1 MNQPQES
8 KAKRR
13 SAVPPISNRQAI
25 GNSDARATNP
35 APGARPLCTGP
46 LPSLG
51 LSRRHFLNRFGM
63 GLGGIALADL
73 FGNGKSFA
81 ETIAPSH
88 RGIITTPH
96 FPPKVKRVIYLF
108 MAGGPSQLETFD
120 YKPVLNQRNGE
131 NLPESVRMG
140 QRLTGMSGN
149 QAVLSLAGSICK
161 LPQYGQEGAWVSELL
176 PHTSKI
182 VDDLC
187 IVRSMYT
194 EAINH
199 DPAITFMQT
208 GSQLSGRPS
217 IGAWLSYGLGSDNDN
232 LPSFVVLITPG
243 KVDQPLYSR
252 LWGSGFLP
260 SEYQG
265 VQFRSGK
272 EPVLYLGNPA
282 GISGE
287 ARRLML
293 DRLKDINEYQRQ
305 QMGDPEIDARIK
317 QYEMAFRLQTSVP
330 EVVDNSKEPE
340 SVFELYGPD
349 SKKPGTFASNCLLAR
364 RLAERGVKF
373 IQLYHQGWD
382 QHGNLP
388 AGIKNQCRETDQA
401 ASALVT
407 DLKQR
412 GLLEDTLVI
421 WGGEFGRTNY
431 SQGKLTSTD
440 YGRDHHPRCFTIWMA
455 GGGVKAGTVFGET
468 CEFGYNV
475 VKNPVHVHD
484 FHATMLRLLGI
495 DHERLTFK
503 YQGRR
508 FRLTDVF
515 GKVVE
520 DVLA

>member
-1 MNQPQES
+1 MSPHPFPQ
-8 KAKRR
+8 
-13 SAVPPISNRQAI
+13 
-25 GNSDARATNP
+25 
-35 APGARPLCTGP
+35 PLCTGP
-46 LPSLG
+46 LPSAG
-51 LSRRHFLNRFGM
+51 LSRRHFLNRFGL
-63 GLGGIALADL
+63 GLGGIALASL
-73 FGNGKSFA
+73 LKSENAFA
-81 ETIAPSH
+81 KDFPAH
-88 RGIITTPH
+88 GGILSAPH
-96 FPPKVKRVIYLF
+96 FPPKAKRIIYLF

-120 YKPVLNQRNGE
+120 YKPLLNARNGE
-131 NLPESVRMG
+131 SLPDSVRMG

-149 QAVLSLAGSICK
+149 QAVLPLAGSQFTFAQHGK
-161 LPQYGQEGAWVSELL
+161 AGAWVSELL
-176 PHTSKI
+176 PHTAKI

-217 IGAWLSYGLGSDNDN
+217 MGAWLTYGLGTDNEN
-232 LPSFVVLITPG
+232 LPAFVVLITPG

-260 SEYQG
+260 SEFQG

-272 EPVLYLGNPA
+272 EPVLYLDNPA
-282 GISGE
+282 GFSGP

-293 DRLKDINEYQRQ
+293 DRLRELHEFQSAETSA
-305 QMGDPEIDARIK
+305 PELDARIK

-330 EVVDNSKEPE
+330 EVVDDSKEPE

-349 SKKPGTFASNCLLAR
+349 AKKPGTFAANCLLAR

-388 AGIKNQCRETDQA
+388 RGITVQCRETDQA
-401 ASALVT
+401 AAALVT

-412 GLLEDTLVI
+412 GMLEDTLVV

-431 SQGKLTSTD
+431 SQGKLTATD
-440 YGRDHHPRCFTIWMA
+440 YGRDHHPRCFTTWMA
-455 GGGVKAGTVFGET
+455 GGGVKPGLILGET
-468 CEFGYNV
+468 CEFGYNI
-475 VKNPVHVHD
+475 VKDPVHVHD
-484 FHATMLRLLGI
+484 FHATLLRLLGL

-503 YQGRR
+503 HQGRR
-508 FRLTDVF
+508 FRLTDVS
-515 GKVVE
+515 GTVV
-520 DVLA
+520 DQLMA